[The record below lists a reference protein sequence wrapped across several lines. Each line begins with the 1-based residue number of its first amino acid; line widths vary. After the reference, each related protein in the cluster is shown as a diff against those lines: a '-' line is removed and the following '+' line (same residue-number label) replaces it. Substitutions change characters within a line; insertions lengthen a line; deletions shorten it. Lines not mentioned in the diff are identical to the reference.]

1 MSAIIQNY
9 QWCSS
14 NEYFEVHLQ
23 SSDKKRY
30 YKVTYA
36 AHNPGEYGM
45 NWHCECRG
53 FYYHR
58 KCQHTK
64 KAETMRCGFGAM
76 AAAGS
81 PEPEIQGETECPR
94 CFSDASTV
102 RVAV

>member
-1 MSAIIQNY
+1 MSTIIENF
-9 QWCSS
+9 QWCST
-14 NEYFEVHLQ
+14 NDFFEVHLQ

-36 AHNPGEYGM
+36 QYNAGPYGC

-53 FYYHR
+53 FYYHK

-76 AAAGS
+76 AVAGS
-81 PEPEIQGETECPR
+81 PEPEIQGETKCPR
-94 CFSDASTV
+94 CDSAVSTV
-102 RVAV
+102 LVAV